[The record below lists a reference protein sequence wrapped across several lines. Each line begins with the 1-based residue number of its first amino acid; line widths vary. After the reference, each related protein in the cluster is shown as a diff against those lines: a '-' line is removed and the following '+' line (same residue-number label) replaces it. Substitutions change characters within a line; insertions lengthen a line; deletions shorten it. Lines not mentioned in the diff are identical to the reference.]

1 MYIRY
6 VQEKVFLKGN
16 FFEMKSL
23 LTFSV
28 LLLFMLSSCE
38 PSQSPSKELV
48 KETSKSE
55 FDKATYELVTSGA
68 ENLILSYEMLLNK
81 LLAENISKEE
91 RDQKVHESIF
101 SNEKINQIFDNPDV
115 IIEDDISPDF
125 YLNEKVKDLKV
136 SRYLSDLYL
145 FLEKDKA
152 NSVKFE
158 NIKTLQIK
166 EGKEVFVIVYFESR
180 ITGVHSLETFSYEK
194 TKRIAT
200 IKAEKQATKWSYSI
214 MSIGFYEMSTVNN
227 DFSLTK
233 AKKTI

>member
-1 MYIRY
+1 MYKRRFII
-6 VQEKVFLKGN
+6 KGN

-23 LTFSV
+23 LTFSG
-28 LLLFMLSSCE
+28 LLLFVFSSCE

-48 KETSKSE
+48 KESPKSE
-55 FDKATYELVTSGA
+55 FDKATYDLVTSGA
-68 ENLILSYEMLLNK
+68 ENLILSYEVLLNR

-91 RDQKVHESIF
+91 RDEQVHESIY
-101 SNEKINQIFDNPDV
+101 SKEKINQIFDNPDV

-152 NSVKFE
+152 NSVKFD

-180 ITGVHSLETFSYEK
+180 ITGVHSLESFSYEK

-200 IKAEKQATKWSYSI
+200 IKAEKKAAIWTYSI
-214 MSIGFYEMSTVNN
+214 MSVNFYEMSTVNN
-227 DFSLTK
+227 DFNLAK
-233 AKKTI
+233 AKKMI